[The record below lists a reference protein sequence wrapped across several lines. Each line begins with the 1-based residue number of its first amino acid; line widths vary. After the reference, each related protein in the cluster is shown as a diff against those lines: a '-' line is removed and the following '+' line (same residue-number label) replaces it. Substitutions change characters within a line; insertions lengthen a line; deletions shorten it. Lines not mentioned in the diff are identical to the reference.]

1 MKMQAKSI
9 SKVHTAAQKNGKLD
23 SMGNVPSLNNDRVRT
38 SSFADRGRHMA
49 FGVVDPKFLNL
60 SFVRSPWE
68 LKANFTANAI
78 VDTAGAFK
86 EHVVSAILILLFKYC
101 FVLLIGVVFFMNHD
115 GEAKLQKEEA
125 GEEMDFITTLF
136 WTSVIAST
144 VGYGHKLHPRHDDT
158 KLFLTFYFWVACI
171 TVAGIISDLS
181 KLYLRYTEQ
190 QIVDKI
196 FDSMI
201 WVHKS
206 DLHDSKKVSQSEY
219 VLFKLRQLN
228 DIDDVIIQRLT
239 VRFTE
244 LDLEN
249 KGMLKIGLH
258 VPNAQQVKQMLQT
271 AKTTGRE
278 KELHSMWLELRP
290 TFVNEDIVE
299 RGLVRKESSISLS
312 DLVENESE
320 RTPKKVIRLIG
331 CHKFDWSRRLWREAM
346 RDTAALGSVLLL
358 IYITAGIFVV
368 RVEGWPAEIGF
379 YVLALTISTVGLGDV
394 APTKD
399 LSRIGAIIGIPFGLV
414 ILGVILSISVEYGR
428 SLPPVL
434 KVEEDER
441 EAQKRAVFEALD
453 LDRNCELDLDEVLKG
468 SASLGLTRDQAQELF
483 IMLDADQNGKLVMST
498 RFQTSWLSTVPGRIF
513 VIAMRLYIVVFFGA
527 IMLLYI
533 DGGASRGVTWIDAL
547 YFATVV
553 ATSVGYGDLTTQT
566 IPGQIVMGFFV
577 LISTLITAGVLRD
590 FAEVYVRDYE
600 GEKIVRDIIESSTWV
615 YKADI
620 NKSGIITE
628 SDYVLFKLQ
637 QLQMVSKTSLDNLVD
652 VSSESDYVLLKLQQL
667 QMVSK
672 TSLDNLVDRFFE
684 LDITNDGFLDVG
696 VDCPSGAQVN
706 VLTSDIIGTT
716 MTMAGAWRKKQAGL
730 IEYEM
735 KVRRA
740 NGFAQKWKRQAS
752 VEGKGEAPPQSRHP
766 SEIYDGPL
774 DLKYLE
780 DKEEIDKV
788 DVVAQRH
795 RPRFAAEEISP
806 AGKTNTIY
814 TDPTRPG
821 LETPVH

>member
-1 MKMQAKSI
+1 
-9 SKVHTAAQKNGKLD
+9 
-23 SMGNVPSLNNDRVRT
+23 
-38 SSFADRGRHMA
+38 
-49 FGVVDPKFLNL
+49 
-60 SFVRSPWE
+60 
-68 LKANFTANAI
+68 
-78 VDTAGAFK
+78 
-86 EHVVSAILILLFKYC
+86 
-101 FVLLIGVVFFMNHD
+101 MNHD

-628 SDYVLFKLQ
+628 SDYVLFK
-637 QLQMVSKTSLDNLVD
+637 VRHSNFIRS
-652 VSSESDYVLLKLQQL
+652 
-667 QMVSK
+667 
-672 TSLDNLVDRFFE
+672 
-684 LDITNDGFLDVG
+684 
-696 VDCPSGAQVN
+696 C
-706 VLTSDIIGTT
+706 T
-716 MTMAGAWRKKQAGL
+716 MR
-730 IEYEM
+730 
-735 KVRRA
+735 
-740 NGFAQKWKRQAS
+740 S
-752 VEGKGEAPPQSRHP
+752 
-766 SEIYDGPL
+766 
-774 DLKYLE
+774 
-780 DKEEIDKV
+780 
-788 DVVAQRH
+788 
-795 RPRFAAEEISP
+795 
-806 AGKTNTIY
+806 
-814 TDPTRPG
+814 
-821 LETPVH
+821 

>member
-1 MKMQAKSI
+1 
-9 SKVHTAAQKNGKLD
+9 
-23 SMGNVPSLNNDRVRT
+23 
-38 SSFADRGRHMA
+38 
-49 FGVVDPKFLNL
+49 
-60 SFVRSPWE
+60 
-68 LKANFTANAI
+68 
-78 VDTAGAFK
+78 
-86 EHVVSAILILLFKYC
+86 
-101 FVLLIGVVFFMNHD
+101 
-115 GEAKLQKEEA
+115 
-125 GEEMDFITTLF
+125 
-136 WTSVIAST
+136 
-144 VGYGHKLHPRHDDT
+144 
-158 KLFLTFYFWVACI
+158 
-171 TVAGIISDLS
+171 
-181 KLYLRYTEQ
+181 
-190 QIVDKI
+190 
-196 FDSMI
+196 
-201 WVHKS
+201 
-206 DLHDSKKVSQSEY
+206 
-219 VLFKLRQLN
+219 
-228 DIDDVIIQRLT
+228 
-239 VRFTE
+239 
-244 LDLEN
+244 
-249 KGMLKIGLH
+249 LH

-346 RDTAALGSVLLL
+346 RDTAALGRYADSTAVVMYRNHQRPNMRFLVFVFSVLLL

-553 ATSVGYGDLTTQT
+553 ATSVG
-566 IPGQIVMGFFV
+566 
-577 LISTLITAGVLRD
+577 
-590 FAEVYVRDYE
+590 
-600 GEKIVRDIIESSTWV
+600 
-615 YKADI
+615 
-620 NKSGIITE
+620 
-628 SDYVLFKLQ
+628 
-637 QLQMVSKTSLDNLVD
+637 
-652 VSSESDYVLLKLQQL
+652 
-667 QMVSK
+667 
-672 TSLDNLVDRFFE
+672 
-684 LDITNDGFLDVG
+684 
-696 VDCPSGAQVN
+696 
-706 VLTSDIIGTT
+706 
-716 MTMAGAWRKKQAGL
+716 
-730 IEYEM
+730 
-735 KVRRA
+735 
-740 NGFAQKWKRQAS
+740 
-752 VEGKGEAPPQSRHP
+752 
-766 SEIYDGPL
+766 
-774 DLKYLE
+774 
-780 DKEEIDKV
+780 
-788 DVVAQRH
+788 
-795 RPRFAAEEISP
+795 
-806 AGKTNTIY
+806 
-814 TDPTRPG
+814 
-821 LETPVH
+821 